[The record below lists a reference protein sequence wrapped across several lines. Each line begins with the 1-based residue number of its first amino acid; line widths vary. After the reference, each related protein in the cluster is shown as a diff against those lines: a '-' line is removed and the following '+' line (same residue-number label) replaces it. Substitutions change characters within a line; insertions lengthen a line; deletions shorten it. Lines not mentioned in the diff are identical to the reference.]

1 MGTQP
6 LTGRWLVVVDFDGT
20 ITEHDTLDLLC
31 HRHAPVEAD
40 AADAALLAGEI
51 TLDECIRRQFKA
63 VRGDH
68 DELVAE
74 AVAGAGVRAG
84 FAGFVEH
91 ARAAGHRVVV
101 VSSGFESVIRP
112 VLESV
117 GLGDLEVL
125 ASEVWFSPQ
134 GGRVEFPNTPV
145 CGRCGERCK
154 RPLVAALDGS
164 GPVVYV
170 GDGWSDRCAA
180 LAADRRFA
188 RESLARYLDGEQVE
202 YVRFDDFDVIR
213 EELL

>member
-1 MGTQP
+1 MGAQP

-20 ITEHDTLDLLC
+20 ITEHDTLDLMC
-31 HRHAPVEAD
+31 HAHAPVESD
-40 AADAALLAGEI
+40 AADEALEAGEI
-51 TLDECIRRQFKA
+51 TLDECIRRQFEA

-68 DELVAE
+68 DELIAE
-74 AVAGAGVRAG
+74 AVAGAGVRTG
-84 FAGFVEH
+84 FARFVD
-91 ARAAGHRVVV
+91 AATAAGHRVVV

-117 GLGDLEVL
+117 GLGDLEVV
-125 ASEVWFSPQ
+125 ASEVWFSPEAT
-134 GGRVEFPNTPV
+134 RVEFPQTPV
-145 CGRCGERCK
+145 CERCGERCK

-164 GPVVYV
+164 RPVVYI

-180 LAADRRFA
+180 LAADRRYA
-188 RESLARYLDGEQVE
+188 RDSLARYLDGERVE